1 MASSAQRVAVLGL
14 GQVGRVLCKQA
25 QKVGVRVVAVADSTC
40 AVCSEDLDAG
50 FSDEQLQ
57 FLIDSKEAGKPMM
70 DLELSM
76 SSASPLPPLKRV
88 AMAELVD
95 TLAEAA
101 AAAASA
107 GVGVGGGAS
116 PVAPSAGHVI
126 LADCSAA
133 SSTTEALLQASK
145 LGMPIVL
152 ANKKPLSGSIASFD
166 QFRSRPDSFRHEAT
180 VGAGLPVIGTLDRQL
195 NAGDRIQVRCWC
207 VVADH

>member
-1 MASSAQRVAVLGL
+1 MSSSAQRVAVLGL

-25 QKVGVRVVAVADSTC
+25 QRVGVRVVAVADSTG
-40 AVCSEDLDAG
+40 AVCSGNLDAG

-57 FLIDSKEAGKPMM
+57 FLIDAKEAGKPMM
-70 DLELSM
+70 DVELS
-76 SSASPLPPLKRV
+76 SPGSPLPPLKRV

-95 TLAEAA
+95 TLAAGAA
-101 AAAASA
+101 
-107 GVGVGGGAS
+107 GGAS
-116 PVAPSAGHVI
+116 SVAPSSGII

-133 SSTTEALLQASK
+133 SSTTEALLEASK

-195 NAGDRIQVRCWC
+195 NAGDRVQVC
-207 VVADH
+207 VWWPLYLVAVPVMG